1 MDDVPVGAERGCP
14 EVAGLDPTLQPR
26 EIGVRHAS
34 EGRPTGRGQ
43 LRSRGLEEASQL
55 GFGIGTESETRRAAC
70 CASSTPGRA
79 PWPSPCRR
87 ADSARST
94 LARDAFDPCARSTA
108 ARMRCRNSQLASG
121 SLLLMPCSGALERRR
136 SDVPEAPRLQ
146 VGELPPVGVIL
157 RPPSVVMP
165 ASQATRSRSAVVSV
179 SPDVDRE
186 GRPWRSARELALDA
200 EQWAIRVRSDRGARR
215 YRLPDLA
222 VWLHASKPSIESD
235 ESPQVKQS

>member
-1 MDDVPVGAERGCP
+1 
-14 EVAGLDPTLQPR
+14 
-26 EIGVRHAS
+26 
-34 EGRPTGRGQ
+34 
-43 LRSRGLEEASQL
+43 
-55 GFGIGTESETRRAAC
+55 
-70 CASSTPGRA
+70 
-79 PWPSPCRR
+79 
-87 ADSARST
+87 
-94 LARDAFDPCARSTA
+94 
-108 ARMRCRNSQLASG
+108 
-121 SLLLMPCSGALERRR
+121 
-136 SDVPEAPRLQ
+136 
-146 VGELPPVGVIL
+146 
-157 RPPSVVMP
+157 MP